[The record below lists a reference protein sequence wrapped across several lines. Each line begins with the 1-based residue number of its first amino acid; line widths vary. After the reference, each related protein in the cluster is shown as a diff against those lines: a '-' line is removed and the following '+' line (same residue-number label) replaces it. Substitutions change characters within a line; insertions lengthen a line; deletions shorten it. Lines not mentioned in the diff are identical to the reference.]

1 MKKIFAFLALA
12 ILLFGCAQYGAQ
24 TNSQSSSQS
33 GGGNKVFIK
42 DFKFGPPE
50 ITVKKGDTVTW
61 INNDPMAH
69 TVKFGSFESGL
80 LSTGQSFSHIFNDPG
95 DFEYACGVHPS
106 MKGKVIVK

>member
-50 ITVKKGDTVTW
+50 ITVKKGDTVK
-61 INNDPMAH
+61 IL
-69 TVKFGSFESGL
+69 SGKDR
-80 LSTGQSFSHIFNDPG
+80 GK
-95 DFEYACGVHPS
+95 A
-106 MKGKVIVK
+106 GKVFSVDPKGERIWVEGANMKKKHVRPKRQDKRAK